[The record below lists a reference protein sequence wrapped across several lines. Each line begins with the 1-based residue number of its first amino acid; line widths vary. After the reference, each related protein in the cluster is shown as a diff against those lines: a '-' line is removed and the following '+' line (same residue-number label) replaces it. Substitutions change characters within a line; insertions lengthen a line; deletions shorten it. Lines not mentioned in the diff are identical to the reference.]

1 MKIVTGGAPCR
12 RFAARPGRRGKGERH
27 AVSFRRAFH
36 SVSRSGLSR
45 WAFHPAPRAGAGEP
59 SRRGVF
65 PAAFVGTSLEWYADH
80 VFAVATALVFGELF
94 FPRFDAVATALATF
108 ATFTAGF
115 LARPLGA
122 ALVGRFGDR
131 AGRKPMIIL
140 TLMLT
145 GGSTFLIGVLPTY
158 GAIGVAAPVLLVLL
172 RVVQGLGVSGE
183 WGGAVLIATEHAPP
197 GRRALWGSFAQFG
210 WPIGVLTS
218 NLAFLAA
225 ALLPEDDFLAYGWR
239 VPFLLSAVLIVLGFR
254 ARLRLPESPE
264 FTRLRRTGGISPA
277 PLRELLRGHRRT
289 LVLGA
294 IAATAPPAFGH
305 LVTVYLLG
313 HGTRQAGF
321 ERGTLLAL
329 ILLSTPL
336 WAAAIL
342 GAARLADRI
351 GPRTVYL
358 AGSACAMLW
367 PVPMV
372 TLIDT
377 GRLGPAIA
385 AFGVAAIVQ
394 GVPAGALGALF
405 AGMFP
410 ARVRYGGISLAYAAG
425 GVIGGAVTPFVGS
438 ALTLASGSA
447 TPVAVYVAG
456 IAAASLAAVVAV
468 RAAAGEA
475 GPGPGAPLPDAGG
488 PLRALLRL
496 RERGQA

>member
-1 MKIVTGGAPCR
+1 MFT
-12 RFAARPGRRGKGERH
+12 
-27 AVSFRRAFH
+27 
-36 SVSRSGLSR
+36 
-45 WAFHPAPRAGAGEP
+45 
-59 SRRGVF
+59 
-65 PAAFVGTSLEWYADH
+65 AAFVGTSLEWYADH
-80 VFAVATALVFGELF
+80 VFAVAAALVFGDLF
-94 FPRFDAVATALATF
+94 FPRFDAIAAALATF
-108 ATFTAGF
+108 ATFAAGF

-158 GAIGVAAPVLLVLL
+158 AAIGVAAPVLLVLL

-183 WGGAVLIATEHAPP
+183 WGGAVLIATEHAAP

-225 ALLPEDDFLAYGWR
+225 ALLPEDDFLSYGWR

-264 FTRLRRTGGISPA
+264 FTRLRRTGNVADA
-277 PLRELLRGHRRT
+277 PLRELLGGHRRN

-305 LVTVYLLG
+305 LVTVYLLS
-313 HGTRQAGF
+313 HGTQQAGF

-329 ILLSTPL
+329 ILLSTLL

-342 GAARLADRI
+342 GAARLADRV

-358 AGSACAMLW
+358 AGSACAVLW

-372 TLIDT
+372 ALIDT
-377 GRLGPAIA
+377 GELGPAIA

-405 AGMFP
+405 AGMFE
-410 ARVRYGGISLAYAAG
+410 ARVRYSGISIAYAVG
-425 GVIGGAVTPFVGS
+425 GVIGGAVTPLAGS
-438 ALTLASGSA
+438 ALTLAFGSA

-456 IAAASLAAVVAV
+456 LAAASLAAVLAV
-468 RAAAGEA
+468 RAAGNATWA
-475 GPGPGAPLPDAGG
+475 GPGASRPRAAT
-488 PLRALLRL
+488 PLRAVFRL
-496 RERGQA
+496 RDRGRA